1 MDGNGNYRRGVEE
14 YEDFYAEEIEQAE
27 AEDVDGV
34 WREEGDPDS
43 EAEEEEEVEE
53 YQEEEE
59 EEDGSAFG
67 LLPEEVLIHLVG
79 FLDGRAILR
88 LQCVSRRFRRVGSDP
103 RVWARLCLRDFK
115 MRYLT
120 SQVLWINYT
129 RGYSSPSSSSSSSSA
144 VAGTLPFF
152 PFPQTG
158 PKPTFT
164 ARTTPP
170 VNYC

>member
-1 MDGNGNYRRGVEE
+1 MGTIAAALKSMKTSTE
-14 YEDFYAEEIEQAE
+14 
-27 AEDVDGV
+27 
-34 WREEGDPDS
+34 
-43 EAEEEEEVEE
+43 EE
-53 YQEEEE
+53 YQQQEE

-67 LLPEEVLIHLVG
+67 LLPEEGLIHLVG

-129 RGYSSPSSSSSSSSA
+129 RGYSSPSA

-164 ARTTPP
+164 VRTRPQI
-170 VNYC
+170 NFC

>member
-1 MDGNGNYRRGVEE
+1 MIQDGNGNYRRGVEE

-27 AEDVDGV
+27 AEEVGV
-34 WREEGDPDS
+34 WREEGGPDS
-43 EAEEEEEVEE
+43 EVEEEEEE
-53 YQEEEE
+53 YQQEEE

-129 RGYSSPSSSSSSSSA
+129 RGYSSPSA

-164 ARTTPP
+164 VRTRPQ

>member
-1 MDGNGNYRRGVEE
+1 LIQDGNGNYRRGVEE

-27 AEDVDGV
+27 EAEEVGV
-34 WREEGDPDS
+34 WREEGGPDS
-43 EAEEEEEVEE
+43 GVEEEDEEEEE
-53 YQEEEE
+53 YQQE

-67 LLPEEVLIHLVG
+67 LLPEQVLIHLVG

-129 RGYSSPSSSSSSSSA
+129 RGYSSPSSSSA

-158 PKPTFT
+158 PKPTF
-164 ARTTPP
+164 AVRTRPQ